1 MSRRSRTPRCLHTV
15 RREDLSVNDQAELSK
30 FEDYIRVESARR
42 NGADANACDM
52 LITAIYPDIDSGQQS
67 GGDA

>member
-1 MSRRSRTPRCLHTV
+1 MSGKRTPRCLRTV
-15 RREDLSVNDQAELSK
+15 SRENLSANDQAELAK
-30 FEDYIRVESARR
+30 FEDYVRVESARR
-42 NGADANACDM
+42 NGADTSACDM